1 MTLFDD
7 VEEAPSPQRVLVT
20 GGAGGLGQVIACR
33 FHESGARVHLCD
45 SSAAAL
51 ALALAS
57 HPGMHGTVADVARS
71 EEVALF
77 VREAR
82 EWMGGVDV
90 LVNCAGEVGPRA
102 PLEEIEDDEW
112 TRALEVNLSGMF
124 YCIREVAP
132 LMKAQRS
139 GAIVNIG
146 STSSR
151 TGLLRRTAFVAA
163 KAGVLGLT
171 LNVARELGPDN
182 VRCNTVLP
190 GILDNRT
197 GRDLVAR
204 RARER
209 RLHDDEVEADLLSYV
224 SMRSWIEPEEVA
236 ELVLFLASPAA
247 RHVSGQTIGV
257 CGNLEWER

>member
-1 MTLFDD
+1 MTLFDEVD
-7 VEEAPSPQRVLVT
+7 AAPVPQRVLVT

-45 SSAAAL
+45 CSAAAL
-51 ALALAS
+51 AQALAS

-71 EEVALF
+71 EEVRMF
-77 VREAR
+77 VREAC

-90 LVNCAGEVGPRA
+90 LVNCAGDVGPRA
-102 PLEEIEDDEW
+102 PIEEIGDDEW
-112 TRALEVNLSGMF
+112 TRTVEVNLSGMF
-124 YCIREVAP
+124 YCIREVTP
-132 LMKAQRS
+132 LMRAQRS

-151 TGLLRRTAFVAA
+151 TGLPRRSAFVAA

-182 VRCNTVLP
+182 VRCNAVLP
-190 GILDNRT
+190 GILDNHT
-197 GRDLVAR
+197 GRELVAR

-209 RLHDDEVEADLLSYV
+209 RVSNDEVEADLLSYV

-236 ELVLFLASPAA
+236 ALVVYLASPAA
-247 RHVSGQTIGV
+247 RHVSGQAIGV

>member
-151 TGLLRRTAFVAA
+151 EVGLAL
-163 KAGVLGLT
+163 LGEGGDAL
-171 LNVARELGPDN
+171 AR
-182 VRCNTVLP
+182 
-190 GILDNRT
+190 
-197 GRDLVAR
+197 LVALDEQVEPGERQRADALPRSTRCR
-204 RARER
+204 R
-209 RLHDDEVEADLLSYV
+209 
-224 SMRSWIEPEEVA
+224 
-236 ELVLFLASPAA
+236 
-247 RHVSGQTIGV
+247 
-257 CGNLEWER
+257 